1 MFGMKKRWLA
11 LCLVLAAALGALSP
25 ALGAEGETPVDLT
38 LNGYAL
44 EVPALASGG
53 TTLVPAE
60 AFLDALGGPVVTSY
74 RDGKP
79 LSGGVLYRWGE
90 DGGHTLTVQWYDK
103 SFSLTPG
110 AAGAELRDGVLWVPL
125 RPLAQALGLTVKWTG
140 RVELSYPKRRV
151 EVDSLKDLFL
161 AIAPDT
167 EIVLKR
173 GNYSFADLDPKELE
187 GIDSPY
193 FYVDYDLFD
202 TDVGEWGL
210 GTVYQ
215 VVIRDV
221 RDLHILAGGCRVA
234 TPWAYADV
242 WPFENCR
249 RVNLE
254 GGTAV
259 HDVEP
264 GYCTG
269 ACVYVDDCADM
280 ELSSVVLDGSGI
292 YGLSAND
299 SRNVRL
305 ANAQITHCTY
315 GAVSLSGCENVTV
328 ASSHIYQNEGLF
340 SLFSLYRCAGV
351 RVTDCLIE
359 ENSAGSLASCDGSR
373 EVVFD
378 DCAFSSNWFG
388 VVNEYGWQGSGGA
401 VFVDCSA
408 QGGGAFP
415 E

>member
-1 MFGMKKRWLA
+1 
-11 LCLVLAAALGALSP
+11 
-25 ALGAEGETPVDLT
+25 
-38 LNGYAL
+38 
-44 EVPALASGG
+44 
-53 TTLVPAE
+53 
-60 AFLDALGGPVVTSY
+60 
-74 RDGKP
+74 
-79 LSGGVLYRWGE
+79 
-90 DGGHTLTVQWYDK
+90 
-103 SFSLTPG
+103 
-110 AAGAELRDGVLWVPL
+110 
-125 RPLAQALGLTVKWTG
+125 
-140 RVELSYPKRRV
+140 
-151 EVDSLKDLFL
+151 
-161 AIAPDT
+161 
-167 EIVLKR
+167 
-173 GNYSFADLDPKELE
+173 
-187 GIDSPY
+187 
-193 FYVDYDLFD
+193 
-202 TDVGEWGL
+202 
-210 GTVYQ
+210 
-215 VVIRDV
+215 
-221 RDLHILAGGCRVA
+221 
-234 TPWAYADV
+234 
-242 WPFENCR
+242 
-249 RVNLE
+249 
-254 GGTAV
+254 
-259 HDVEP
+259 
-264 GYCTG
+264 
-269 ACVYVDDCADM
+269 M

-378 DCAFSSNWFG
+378 DCTFSSNWFG